1 MNNTDEILKKIL
13 LNMKYD
19 PKKSLKEQT
28 SVSTSVKKS
37 NPGNYDLTT
46 RKLISCIDGT
56 DYVSPNI
63 TILEKFE
70 PLNSQEWTDWQTKL
84 VSENKRNQL
93 TACKYQA
100 TIKIQQ
106 KRTQLSYDDEVIDC
120 INFSY
125 QAYNNKPNFC
135 ATHFSLYVKSLDD
148 GSDDVKKFFKEVYLT
163 VDDWFLGEYRKY
175 QQNNNYLTK
184 EPYEIINNKSY
195 KIWDGKYYKP
205 ITLSSVIEDEKDLDI
220 KSQQFYNKVDVETF
234 LPLTNAEKGQFNDI
248 PFTKDDEFKNSGK
261 YICKKSDTSMVNLR
275 TSNEVN
281 TDTGIFDPTDN
292 YINWTGDEIIGEYIG
307 EKWGHIQYATGSA
320 FGGTTPN
327 AKLDKW
333 MKSLNNNDVIE
344 IYKSVGGSVPEGKI
358 QSAKSNLPGL
368 LNSVI
373 DNKPAIELIPE
384 KYRNDIIKFGVSHK
398 WYHVKFLK
406 PYKDQTD
413 NDTYKDG
420 WVRSDNTQFCLPA
433 SDKKS
438 ETNYRLEYLKRIP
451 MKPFADPGVM

>member
-1 MNNTDEILKKIL
+1 MNNNEDILKRIL

-28 SVSTSVKKS
+28 SVSTNAKKS

-63 TILEKFE
+63 TIFEKFE
-70 PLNSQEWTDWQTKL
+70 PLNSQQWTDWQTKL
-84 VSENKRNQL
+84 VSENKQNQL

-135 ATHFSLYVKSLDD
+135 GTHFSLYEKSLDD
-148 GSDDVKKFFKEVYLT
+148 NSEDYKKFFKEVYLT
-163 VDDWFLGEYRKY
+163 VDDWFLAEYRKY
-175 QQNNNYLTK
+175 QQNNSYQTK
-184 EPYEIINNKSY
+184 EPYEILNKKSY

-205 ITLSSVIEDEKDLDI
+205 ITLSSVIVGEKDLDVT
-220 KSQQFYNKVDVETF
+220 SQQIYNKVDVETF
-234 LPLTNAEKGQFNDI
+234 LPLTNSEKSQFEDI
-248 PFTKDDEFKNSGK
+248 PLTKNDEFKNSGK
-261 YICKKSDTSMVNLR
+261 YICKKPDTPMVNLR

-307 EKWGHIQYATGSA
+307 EKWSYIKSVTGSEL
-320 FGGTTPN
+320 GGATENP
-327 AKLDKW
+327 KLSKFLRT
-333 MKSLNNNDVIE
+333 LNDNDIVE
-344 IYKSVGGSVPEGKI
+344 IYKSLGWSVPKDQI
-358 QSAKSNLPGL
+358 KKYRSMIVVL
-368 LNSVI
+368 LNSI
-373 DNKPAIELIPE
+373 PNPKPVIELIPE
-384 KYRNDIIKFGVSHK
+384 KYRNDIIKFGLSHK

-420 WVRSDNTQFCLPA
+420 WVRSDNAQFCLPS
-433 SDKKS
+433 SDKNS
-438 ETNYRLEYLKRIP
+438 QTNYRLEYLKRIP

>member
-1 MNNTDEILKKIL
+1 MNNNEDILKRIL

-28 SVSTSVKKS
+28 SVSTNAKKS

-63 TILEKFE
+63 TIFEKFE
-70 PLNSQEWTDWQTKL
+70 PLNSQQWTDWQTKL
-84 VSENKRNQL
+84 VSENKQNQL

-120 INFSY
+120 VNFSY

-135 ATHFSLYVKSLDD
+135 GTHFSLYEKSLDD
-148 GSDDVKKFFKEVYLT
+148 NSEDYKKFFKEVYLT

-175 QQNNNYLTK
+175 QQNNSYQTK
-184 EPYEIINNKSY
+184 EPYEILNKKSY
-195 KIWDGKYYKP
+195 KIWNGKYYKP
-205 ITLSSVIEDEKDLDI
+205 ITLSSVIVGEKELDVT
-220 KSQQFYNKVDVETF
+220 SQQIYGKVDVESF
-234 LPLTNAEKGQFNDI
+234 LPLTNAEKGQFEDI
-248 PFTKDDEFKNSGK
+248 PLTKNDEFKNSGK
-261 YICKKSDTSMVNLR
+261 YICKKPDAPMVNLR

-281 TDTGIFDPTDN
+281 TDTGIFDPIDN

-307 EKWGHIQYATGSA
+307 EKWSYIQAVKGSELGGATEN
-320 FGGTTPN
+320 P
-327 AKLDKW
+327 KLK
-333 MKSLNNNDVIE
+333 KFLRTLNDNDIIE
-344 IYKSVGGSVPEGKI
+344 IYKSLGGSVPKDQI
-358 QSAKSNLPGL
+358 KKARYNLGGL
-368 LNSVI
+368 LNSVK
-373 DNKPAIELIPE
+373 DNKPVIELIPE

-420 WVRSDNTQFCLPA
+420 WVRSDNTQFCLPS
-433 SDKKS
+433 SDKNS
-438 ETNYRLEYLKRIP
+438 QTNYRLEYLKRVP